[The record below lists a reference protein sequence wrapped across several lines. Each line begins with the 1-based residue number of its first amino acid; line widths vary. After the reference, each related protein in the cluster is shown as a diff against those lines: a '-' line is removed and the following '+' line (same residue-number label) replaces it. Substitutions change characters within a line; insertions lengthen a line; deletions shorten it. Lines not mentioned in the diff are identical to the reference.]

1 MVLVLALVGAVSA
14 GFILWQR
21 SAHPQFD
28 SQPSAAVGEVL
39 ADEITRLLG
48 EVGQVVLIARDQ
60 DKNAPGAGSERVAAF
75 RAALS
80 RRKSPQLAAVVEWLP
95 RPPRSEMAMLGMTG
109 QSLTEPQLLALVER
123 HPEARAFVILG
134 GAPLHSPAGT
144 QKIRNHSLKF
154 VVVSGYSQT
163 LRQLLQARVVALA
176 VVPRFADLP
185 PGTPAPQTA
194 KDWFAR
200 EFEILTPETVGLAP

>member
-1 MVLVLALVGAVSA
+1 MVLVLAMVATAAAGLIVWRKSA
-14 GFILWQR
+14 SPPI
-21 SAHPQFD
+21 D
-28 SQPSAAVGEVL
+28 SKPSAAVGEVL

-48 EVGQVVLIARDQ
+48 EGGQVVLIAQAQ
-60 DKNAPGAGSERVAAF
+60 DKNAPGVGNEGVASF
-75 RAALS
+75 QAALS

-95 RPPRSEMAMLGMTG
+95 RPPRSEMAKLGMTG

-134 GAPLHSPAGT
+134 GAPSHSPAGT